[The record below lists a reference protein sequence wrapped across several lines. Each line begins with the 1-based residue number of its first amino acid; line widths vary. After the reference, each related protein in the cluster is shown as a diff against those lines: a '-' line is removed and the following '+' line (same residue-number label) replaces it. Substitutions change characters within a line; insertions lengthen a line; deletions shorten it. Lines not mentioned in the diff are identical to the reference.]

1 MNVMAVAI
9 PPTYALLQNFL
20 VSYNH
25 KNKWVNLYNIVP
37 IEMVTRDKPTD
48 RWGCNWEF
56 LVVGM

>member
-25 KNKWVNLYNIVP
+25 KNKWVNLYNIAP
-37 IEMVTRDKPTD
+37 IETVTRDKPTEG
-48 RWGCNWEF
+48 WGCNWEF